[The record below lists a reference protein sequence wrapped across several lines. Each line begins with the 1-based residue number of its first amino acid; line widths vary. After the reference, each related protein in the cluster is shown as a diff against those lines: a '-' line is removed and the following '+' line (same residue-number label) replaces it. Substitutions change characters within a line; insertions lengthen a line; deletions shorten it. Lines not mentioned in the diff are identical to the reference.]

1 MNKENLMDDF
11 YKEIMSKYV
20 SKRPAS
26 EKLFKKACEYLPG
39 GDTRRATFYHPFPAF
54 MERGEGCFLYDVD
67 GHKYLDYLNNYCS
80 LVHGHA
86 HPKVVAAITEQA
98 KIGTVFGAP
107 AKANIDLARE
117 ICHRLPSAEKVRFCN
132 SGTEATIA
140 AIRLARS
147 YRKKYKIVK
156 MEGGYHG
163 AHDLMEVSID
173 PMHGGIG
180 PIERPN
186 SVPEDESVPP
196 SVVKDCIIA
205 PYNNS
210 DASVRII
217 EDNHND
223 LAAVIVE
230 PMQGGAG
237 MIPAE
242 HNYLGALRDV
252 TKKYDI
258 PLIFDEILTFRLATG
273 GCQELWGISPDMTAL
288 GKIIGGGTAI
298 GAIAGSEKY
307 LNLFSPLNP
316 SSMSHSGT
324 FNGNPL
330 AMVAGLATLKELTAS
345 EISRINELGNKLRA
359 GIEKVSKEVGVN
371 VKVTGTGSLMQIH
384 FTDQEVR
391 DWRSSTLTERLDIKS
406 IFHIMLLDKGI
417 FMAPRG
423 MFIISTPMG
432 QKQVD
437 DAIFEFKKCLIEM
450 KPLIESEAP
459 ELLDH

>member
-1 MNKENLMDDF
+1 MD
-11 YKEIMSKYV
+11 
-20 SKRPAS
+20 
-26 EKLFKKACEYLPG
+26 
-39 GDTRRATFYHPFPAF
+39 T
-54 MERGEGCFLYDVD
+54 
-67 GHKYLDYLNNYCS
+67 
-80 LVHGHA
+80 
-86 HPKVVAAITEQA
+86 
-98 KIGTVFGAP
+98 
-107 AKANIDLARE
+107 
-117 ICHRLPSAEKVRFCN
+117 
-132 SGTEATIA
+132 
-140 AIRLARS
+140 
-147 YRKKYKIVK
+147 
-156 MEGGYHG
+156 
-163 AHDLMEVSID
+163 
-173 PMHGGIG
+173 
-180 PIERPN
+180 
-186 SVPEDESVPP
+186 
-196 SVVKDCIIA
+196 KDCIIA

-273 GCQELWGISPDMTAL
+273 GCQELWGITPDMTAL

-371 VKVTGTGSLMQIH
+371 VKVTGTGSLNAAQCAG
-384 FTDQEVR
+384 
-391 DWRSSTLTERLDIKS
+391 
-406 IFHIMLLDKGI
+406 KGPPQNQYVI
-417 FMAPRG
+417 WGSVF
-423 MFIISTPMG
+423 
-432 QKQVD
+432 
-437 DAIFEFKKCLIEM
+437 
-450 KPLIESEAP
+450 
-459 ELLDH
+459 

>member
-1 MNKENLMDDF
+1 MSARNLVTDF
-11 YKEIMSKYV
+11 QKKTTEKFI
-20 SKRPAS
+20 SKRPNS
-26 EKLFKKACEYLPG
+26 EKLFKEACSYLPG
-39 GDTRRATFYHPFPAF
+39 GDTRRAAFYHPFPAF
-54 MERGEGCFLYDVD
+54 MERGEGCFLYDED
-67 GHKYLDYLNNYCS
+67 GHRYIDFLNNYCS
-80 LVHGHA
+80 LIHGHA
-86 HPKVVAAITEQA
+86 HPKVAAAIIEQA

-107 AKANIDLARE
+107 ARANIDLAKE
-117 ICHRLPSAEKVRFCN
+117 ICRRLPSAEKVRFCN

-147 YRKKYKIVK
+147 YRGKYKIVK

-173 PMHGGIG
+173 PMKGGIG
-180 PIERPN
+180 PIEKPN

-196 SVVKDCIIA
+196 NVVKDCIVS

-210 DASVRII
+210 KASVRII
-217 EDNHND
+217 EENHDD

-237 MIPAE
+237 MIPADLE
-242 HNYLGALRDV
+242 FLKALRDV
-252 TKKYDI
+252 TNRYDI

-273 GCQELWGISPDMTAL
+273 GCQEIYDIIPDMTAL

-298 GAIAGSEKY
+298 GAVAGSDKL

-316 SSMSHSGT
+316 KSMSHSGT
-324 FNGNPL
+324 FSGNPL
-330 AMVAGLATLKELTAS
+330 AMVAGLTTLKELTAS
-345 EISRINELGNKLRA
+345 EINRINGLGNKLKTSFD
-359 GIEKVSKEVGVN
+359 EVSNEVGIH

-391 DWRSSTLTERLDIKS
+391 EWRSSTLTERLDIKS
-406 IFHIMLLDKGI
+406 IFHIMLLDEGI

-423 MFIISTPMG
+423 MFIISTPMSEIEVN
-432 QKQVD
+432 K
-437 DAIFEFKKCLIEM
+437 ATSAFKKCLLEM
-450 KPLIESEAP
+450 KSYIKKTAP
-459 ELLDH
+459 ELIRS